1 MTKIINTKEA
11 PRPSLGSSQERH
23 ARERHE
29 RHSPAPSHNNRK
41 GGSGLPHYLMMELR
55 QSLDQNRPSC
65 PTWRRFVSSVLLEDS
80 QVTSATLRPSCAP
93 PLDENLMRSL
103 PLGIQGGFPLAQRCR
118 QFCLLFLGGRT
129 AAAERQRQLKPIW
142 KEIHNAKLVSRIIVC
157 DHLSWLLLLPCKW
170 KRVSGSDMA
179 FSWLSIFY
187 CCTPN
192 SNRPSKQGNTPENW
206 RWFAKSIFAK
216 LDLP

>member
-29 RHSPAPSHNNRK
+29 RHSPAPSYNNRK

-129 AAAERQRQLKPIW
+129 AAAERQK
-142 KEIHNAKLVSRIIVC
+142 
-157 DHLSWLLLLPCKW
+157 
-170 KRVSGSDMA
+170 
-179 FSWLSIFY
+179 
-187 CCTPN
+187 
-192 SNRPSKQGNTPENW
+192 
-206 RWFAKSIFAK
+206 
-216 LDLP
+216 